1 MGKAYAYGSNITSFI
16 YSTTLNK
23 YCKMFKCVRTAEG
36 VRLDKTIIV
45 GEEGTCCLWA
55 SPRQAYAYGS
65 NITSLIYYSILN
77 KVVKVL
83 NCFDP

>member
-1 MGKAYAYGSNITSFI
+1 MRHTEGCDLTRLFQSEERAQLSMGKAYAYGSNITSLI

-45 GEEGTCCLWA
+45 GEEGTCCL
-55 SPRQAYAYGS
+55 
-65 NITSLIYYSILN
+65 
-77 KVVKVL
+77 
-83 NCFDP
+83 